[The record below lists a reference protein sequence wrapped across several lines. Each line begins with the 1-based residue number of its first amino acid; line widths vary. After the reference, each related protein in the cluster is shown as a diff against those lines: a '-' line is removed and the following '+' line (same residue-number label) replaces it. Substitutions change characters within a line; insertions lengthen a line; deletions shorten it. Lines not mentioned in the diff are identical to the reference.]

1 MHHNFSFRAIREKL
15 GTQALLTLWDVGPLG
30 SPSKVDINTQA
41 SYRQCP
47 TGRLF
52 QYWVESGRV
61 YIETNRGLRSG
72 WVVLCSCDWIFLGI
86 LLLVMP
92 QHTFSTKGVPK

>member
-1 MHHNFSFRAIREKL
+1 MHHNFSFRAI
-15 GTQALLTLWDVGPLG
+15 GDPSPFGNVGPLG

-61 YIETNRGLRSG
+61 YIETNREWVAFGLD
-72 WVVLCSCDWIFLGI
+72 SC
-86 LLLVMP
+86 V
-92 QHTFSTKGVPK
+92 

>member
-1 MHHNFSFRAIREKL
+1 M
-15 GTQALLTLWDVGPLG
+15 GPLG

-72 WVVLCSCDWIFLGI
+72 WVVLCSCDRISLG
-86 LLLVMP
+86 
-92 QHTFSTKGVPK
+92 KGTNRPPPTPSAENNFAKKTLAEIDHIINMCQKDT